1 MGPDGNACGR
11 QLGNWGVQKIMRG
24 TVDHK
29 QHHKVLDDM
38 SRSPYISRDYF
49 TVVLTYEERFFL
61 NIPMGRPIRPGHE
74 VEALTI
80 RGGRDI
86 HDTVA
91 FRNLTAGTSSR
102 PGIWFM
108 AISALVL
115 AATLVGCAVLIA
127 ASYMDLGK
135 WLMVGVISGTL
146 LTLFLVA
153 RGRYRHGMKYLRAL
167 TAYSITGHEG
177 QESNNRRL

>member
-1 MGPDGNACGR
+1 MGPAGSCMRR
-11 QLGNWGVQKIMRG
+11 QLGHWGVQRIMRG

-29 QHHKVLDDM
+29 QHHKVLDDI

-49 TVVLTYEERFFL
+49 TVVLSNEERFLL
-61 NIPMGRPIRPGHE
+61 NIPLGRPIRPGHE

-91 FRNLTAGTSSR
+91 FRNLSTGTSSR

-108 AISALVL
+108 AISALAL
-115 AATLVGCAVLIA
+115 AATLVGCALLIA
-127 ASYMDLGK
+127 ASDMDVGK
-135 WLMVGVISGTL
+135 WLMIGVIVGTP

-153 RGRYRHGMKYLRAL
+153 RAGTGMA
-167 TAYSITGHEG
+167 
-177 QESNNRRL
+177 